1 MTQEIEMG
9 KTMQGPKYLSDI
21 YQEIIFE
28 LQFTYHADFAAFKCS
43 GLLMH
48 IL

>member
-9 KTMQGPKYLSDI
+9 KTMQGPKYLSNI

-28 LQFTYHADFAAFKCS
+28 LLSTFQQNEK
-43 GLLMH
+43 MH
-48 IL
+48 K

>member
-9 KTMQGPKYLSDI
+9 KTMQGPKYLSNI

-28 LQFTYHADFAAFKCS
+28 LPFTFQLTEK
-43 GLLMH
+43 MH
-48 IL
+48 K